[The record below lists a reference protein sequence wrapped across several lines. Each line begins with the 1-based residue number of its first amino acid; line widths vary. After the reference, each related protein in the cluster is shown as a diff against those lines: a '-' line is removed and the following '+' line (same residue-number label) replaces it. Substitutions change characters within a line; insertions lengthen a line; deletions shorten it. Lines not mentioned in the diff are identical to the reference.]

1 MYDVYNLK
9 QSLDECGSIH
19 FLPMLKATHLRDI
32 TNILGYGREAHPQV
46 IIPTL
51 YKLLI
56 ELNNFVPKGSVF
68 LFQPIPESLHLVQ
81 SIYET
86 NVRTENKL
94 QKNF

>member
-1 MYDVYNLK
+1 MYDVYNLE

-19 FLPMLKATHLRDI
+19 LLSMLKATHLRDL

-46 IIPTL
+46 MIPTL

-56 ELNNFVPKGSVF
+56 ELNNFFQKGSVF

-81 SIYET
+81 SIYEK
-86 NVRTENKL
+86 NIRTGNKL

>member
-1 MYDVYNLK
+1 
-9 QSLDECGSIH
+9 
-19 FLPMLKATHLRDI
+19 MLKATNLMDI
-32 TNILGYGREAHPQV
+32 TNIIGYGREAHHQV

-56 ELNNFVPKGSVF
+56 ELSNFFLKGSVF
-68 LFQPIPESLHLVQ
+68 LFQPIPEGLHLVQ
-81 SIYET
+81 SIYEK

>member
-1 MYDVYNLK
+1 
-9 QSLDECGSIH
+9 
-19 FLPMLKATHLRDI
+19 MLKATNLMNI
-32 TNILGYGREAHPQV
+32 TNILGYGREAHHQV

-56 ELNNFVPKGSVF
+56 ELSNFFLKGSVF
-68 LFQPIPESLHLVQ
+68 LFQPIPEGLHLVQ
-81 SIYET
+81 SIYEK

>member
-1 MYDVYNLK
+1 VYDVYKLT

-19 FLPMLKATHLRDI
+19 LLSMLKATHLRDL

-56 ELNNFVPKGSVF
+56 ELNNFFPKGIVF
-68 LFQPIPESLHLVQ
+68 FYFNQFPKVYI
-81 SIYET
+81 
-86 NVRTENKL
+86 
-94 QKNF
+94 